1 MLLYHLRELL
11 MLAAIGAA
19 FAGFLRIQRPRP
31 RLFRLGGALI
41 ALAFLIELIGYV
53 TKIQQEIN
61 APFYNAFIVL
71 EFLLVLAM
79 AHAQQPDWGK
89 VLLLV
94 AAVGLAGFVVN
105 ARFVDWQHDMLF
117 EAIVLFAFLLA
128 IVLGALLWRMANTS
142 TIALL
147 RLPAFWLF
155 TGMLLYFTAL
165 PPVIGLARYLRKQ
178 DLELAGTLWTI
189 MPVLCTVRYLLAAY
203 ACWLLGGQQRAKHE

>member
-41 ALAFLIELIGYV
+41 ALAFLVEVIGYV
-53 TKIQQEIN
+53 TKVQQAIN
-61 APFYNAFIVL
+61 APFYNSFIVL

-79 AHAQQPDWGK
+79 VHAQQPAWNK

-94 AAVGLAGFVVN
+94 AGFGLAGFVVN
-105 ARFVDWQHDMLF
+105 ARFVDWRHDMLF
-117 EAIVLFAFLLA
+117 EAIVLFALLLA

-142 TIALL
+142 AVALL
-147 RLPAFWLF
+147 RVPDFWLF
-155 TGMLLYFTAL
+155 TGMLLYFIAL
-165 PPVIGLARYLRKQ
+165 PPVMGLARYLRKQ
-178 DLELAGTLWTI
+178 DLELASTLWTI
-189 MPVLCTVRYLLAAY
+189 MPALCMARYLLTAY
-203 ACWLLGGQQRAKHE
+203 ACWLLGSQQRAKHE